1 MILSNR
7 NGLKNTRNMLRV
19 FGGLNETYSCTEAE
33 YSAGI
38 NFSARNFPALSTRLP
53 RRKLWEE
60 AGLNGMYHLN
70 GLLTVCGRDL
80 VYTPDDTDEME
91 VTLKDAV
98 ENGRKTLV
106 GIGTKILIFP
116 DTLAFDT
123 ASREVSALGAV
134 WSGKN
139 ASVEFAPCDAEGKV
153 YEVSGCGPAE
163 PDKPTDG
170 QLFLRVEDPEKPWSS
185 ESTLEVY
192 SEASGNWS
200 AVVLDYCRISAKGVG
215 TDFAAEDTVTLTG
228 SAAEQAGQW
237 NELDGD
243 RIVYDAGTDALRV
256 KADPGGEWFYGRLT
270 RTGAAVRWVSLDGS
284 VSREFVSAEVVELER
299 RVPDMDYLTE
309 CDNRVWGCSNK
320 ENVIYACKLGDPT
333 NWFSYRGIA
342 ADSYAVTVGS
352 DGAFTGAATCMG
364 YALFFKENTLH
375 KLYGSKPSDFQLSS
389 LRCRGVAKGAAR
401 SLCVINE
408 TLYYLSPDG
417 VMAWDGSIPTK
428 VSTALDPARLRN
440 VKSALGGAL
449 DGRYYLHLVRG
460 SGEAQAVRLL
470 VYDTERG
477 LWQEEDVCSY
487 EMAGSGGQ
495 LYLWDGKAI
504 WAADADREEN
514 WQQAGGV
521 EDGVSFELVSGNIG
535 LDSPEELYL
544 SRLTLRLE
552 AEVKSRI
559 EVAVSYDSGA
569 WETLAQLT
577 ADGRRCF
584 DVPFVP
590 RRCGSLRLRLKGRGQ
605 LTLRS
610 LTRTSAAA
618 KGGILAQEVN

>member
-1 MILSNR
+1 MFLTNR
-7 NGLKNTRNMLRV
+7 TGVKNTRDLLRA
-19 FGGLNETYSCTEAE
+19 FGGLNETYGCTEAE
-33 YSAGI
+33 YSGGR
-38 NFSARNFPALSTRLP
+38 NFSARDFPALSTRLP
-53 RRKLWEE
+53 RRRLQEL

-70 GLLTVCGRDL
+70 GLLTVCGQDL
-80 VYTPDDTDEME
+80 VYTPDEAPAQP
-91 VTLKDAV
+91 VTVKNAV
-98 ENGRKTLV
+98 ADSRKTMV

-116 DTLAFDT
+116 DKVAFDT
-123 ASREVSALGAV
+123 ADGSVAPLGAA
-134 WSGKN
+134 WEAGSL
-139 ASVEFAPCDAEGKV
+139 SVSFAPCDASGNT
-153 YEVSGCGPAE
+153 YEVKDKGTKE
-163 PDKPTDG
+163 PEHPQDG
-170 QLFLRVEDPEKPWSS
+170 QLFLKLNEPDKPYSA
-185 ESTLEVY
+185 ENTLEVY
-192 SEASGNWS
+192 SEASGNWT
-200 AVVLDYCRISAKGVG
+200 VIPLDYCLV
-215 TDFAAEDTVTLTG
+215 TAEGIGAEFRVWDTVTLTG
-228 SAAEQAGQW
+228 TGAEQAGQW
-237 NELDGD
+237 AGLDGD
-243 RIVYDAGTDALRV
+243 RIVYGVTETTLRLR
-256 KADPGGEWFYGRLT
+256 ADPGGEHFYGRLVHN
-270 RTGAAVRWVSLDGS
+270 GSSAVWVSMDGTQ
-284 VSREFVSAEVVELER
+284 REEYFPAEGVKVER
-299 RVPDMDYLTE
+299 RVPDLEYLTE
-309 CDNRVWGCSNK
+309 CDNRVWGCSSS

-514 WQQAGGV
+514 WQQAGGI

-590 RRCGSLRLRLKGRGQ
+590 RRCGSLRFRLKGRGQ